1 MKNQLE
7 LHIKTIIDKTNHDG
21 CIETA
26 DRPYYI
32 EKRINLFLSKQTDYT
47 PRQLKNYIKTV
58 ASSWRNEFKD
68 YRLAAKTI
76 ETHLA
81 QQTK

>member
-7 LHIKTIIDKTNHDG
+7 LHIKTIIDKVNHDG

-47 PRQLKNYIKTV
+47 PRQLKNYIKAV

-68 YRLAAKTI
+68 YRLAARVI
-76 ETHLA
+76 QDYLN
-81 QQTK
+81 QTK